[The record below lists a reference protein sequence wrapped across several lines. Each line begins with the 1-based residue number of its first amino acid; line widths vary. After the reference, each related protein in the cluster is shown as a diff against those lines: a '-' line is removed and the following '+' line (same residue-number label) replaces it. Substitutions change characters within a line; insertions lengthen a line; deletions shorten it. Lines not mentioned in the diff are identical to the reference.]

1 MTSIMHTM
9 TTLIT
14 LAELRRREQEWADQ
28 VIPECQRIIDATLR
42 TVRFPIDTAIYVR
55 LPVLL
60 NAYATD
66 KLKEWMTAAGYA
78 DVLFFESS
86 DQGLSVPTTF
96 VEICGVSGTEEE
108 GEVNEAQ

>member
-1 MTSIMHTM
+1 MSSVIHTM
-9 TTLIT
+9 TALIT

-42 TVRFPIDTAIYVR
+42 TVRFPIDTAIYVK

-60 NAYATD
+60 SAYATD

-78 DVLFFESS
+78 DVGFFE
-86 DQGLSVPTTF
+86 DYNPGCSVRTTF
-96 VEICGVSGTEEE
+96 VEICGVSDEE
-108 GEVNEAQ
+108 GEVNEAK